1 MSSVDKKLEGI
12 KERLRIYPPYS
23 NRQYIR
29 PLSFA
34 EYPDTFLLEKSLRED
49 NRRVRKVVLN
59 SSHPIFQRKIVKIR
73 KSL

>member
-1 MSSVDKKLEGI
+1 MSSVDKKLESI

-34 EYPDTFLLEKSLRED
+34 E
-49 NRRVRKVVLN
+49 
-59 SSHPIFQRKIVKIR
+59 FQIPFCWKNLSERTIDR
-73 KSL
+73 SERLF